1 MDELSTEVQRAYQS
15 ITRELGEAFSL
26 QTLVR
31 EISFWRGKP
40 LRVEQ
45 TLMPVNIS
53 GYCIALQDLDLIRT
67 RAGLDPVLN
76 EAACLHE
83 CAHLLLSHL
92 PQLSAGSQ
100 TPTYTAFCQ
109 DGEGTQM
116 LYRAHATIY
125 DDPREHDAEVLATLL
140 MLCLER
146 DKRSLPPVARELHS

>member
-1 MDELSTEVQRAYQS
+1 
-15 ITRELGEAFSL
+15 
-26 QTLVR
+26 VR

-45 TLMPVNIS
+45 MPMPVNIS

-67 RAGLDPVLN
+67 REGLDPVLN

-92 PQLSAGSQ
+92 PKFSAGAE
-100 TPTYTAFCQ
+100 TPTYAVFCQ
-109 DGEGTQM
+109 DSEGVQM

-140 MLCLER
+140 MMCLER
-146 DKRSLPPVARELHS
+146 DKRSLPPVAREMHS